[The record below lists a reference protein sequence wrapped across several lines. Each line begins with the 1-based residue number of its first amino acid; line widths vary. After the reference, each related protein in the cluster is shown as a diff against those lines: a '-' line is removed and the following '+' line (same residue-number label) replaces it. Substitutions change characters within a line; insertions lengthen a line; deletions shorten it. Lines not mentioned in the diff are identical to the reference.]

1 MADIGFRRDLFQGT
15 AEYYD
20 RFRVPYPD
28 GLIHDLTVRTMADG
42 HGRLLDLASG
52 TGQISFALHDQF
64 AEVLAVDQE
73 PEMVAFA
80 RRKAAAAG
88 IGNIRLLA
96 CAAEHLARP
105 DGSFDLVAIG
115 NAFHRL
121 PRDVVAANA
130 LRWLR
135 PGGHLALLWGGS
147 PWAGQ
152 APWQAAVAAVMAR
165 WRPRTGWADPVPG
178 GYESDRNA
186 RPDSGVL
193 REAGFELDGRYRFL
207 IDREWTPEEVTGFIY
222 STSVLSRAALGQLAD
237 AFAADLRREL
247 LTCEPSGKL
256 PVTMDFAY
264 DLARR
269 PA

>member
-1 MADIGFRRDLFQGT
+1 MANGQ
-15 AEYYD
+15 
-20 RFRVPYPD
+20 
-28 GLIHDLTVRTMADG
+28 
-42 HGRLLDLASG
+42 GRLLDLASG

-88 IGNIRLLA
+88 IGNIRFLA
-96 CAAEHLARP
+96 CSAEHLARP

-152 APWQAAVAAVMAR
+152 ASWQAVLAAVMER
-165 WRPRTGWADPVPG
+165 WQTGTGVSDRVPG
-178 GYESDRNA
+178 GYESDRDA
-186 RPDSGVL
+186 RPGSGVL
-193 REAGFELDGRYRFL
+193 CEAGFALAGRYRFP
-207 IDREWTPEEVTGFIY
+207 IDRKWTPEEVTGFVY
-222 STSVLSRAALGQLAD
+222 STSVLSRAALGHRAD

-247 LTCEPSGKL
+247 LACEPSGKL
-256 PVTMDFAY
+256 PATVDLAY